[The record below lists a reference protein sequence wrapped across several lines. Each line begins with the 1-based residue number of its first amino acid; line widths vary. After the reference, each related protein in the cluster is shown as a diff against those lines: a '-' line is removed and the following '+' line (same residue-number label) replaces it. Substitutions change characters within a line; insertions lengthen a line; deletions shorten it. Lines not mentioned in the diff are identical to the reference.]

1 MKKSSFTALVLG
13 LISGVMFALGMCMA
27 LLPQWGTFKEGIILG
42 TIGIILA
49 IVTVFVWR
57 KLENKPK
64 IKFTAKGVLTT
75 VVSVA
80 GALTFGAGM
89 CFVLVWNKILVGTLI
104 GIAGIIIMLCLIPL
118 TVGIKKQ

>member
-27 LLPQWGTFKEGIILG
+27 LLPQWNTFKEGIILG

-49 IVTVFVWR
+49 VVTVFLWR
-57 KLENKPK
+57 KMENKPK
-64 IKFTAKGVLTT
+64 IKFTAKGILTT
-75 VVSVA
+75 VVSIV
-80 GALTFGAGM
+80 GALTLGVGL
-89 CFVLVWNKILVGTLI
+89 CLVLVWNKILVGTLI

>member
-13 LISGVMFALGMCMA
+13 LISGVMFAFGMCMA

-42 TIGIILA
+42 TIGIVLA

-57 KLENKPK
+57 RMENKPK
-64 IKFTAKGVLTT
+64 IKFTAKGILTT
-75 VVSVA
+75 VVSVV
-80 GALTFGAGM
+80 GALTLGVGL
-89 CFVLVWNKILVGTLI
+89 CLVLVWNKILVGTLI